1 MSQFIES
8 YILYAFVSFAENK
21 TLTKTAEELH
31 ISQPSLSLAMQ
42 KLEEQMCVKLFDRNK
57 NKISLNENGL
67 FALEY
72 AKKIMALQD
81 EMIEK
86 TRFFDEKNKSLRF
99 GSIAYAPEKE
109 LLPKLNQY
117 FMGTKIISR
126 ISDSELELLEQLE
139 DGSFDF
145 VILRNKKDGYFC
157 SELFTEHL
165 YALLHK
171 THRFAAKKTVT
182 LNELSGEKFLIM
194 KNIGFWEEIVK
205 SKISDADFFWQENF
219 DHLQDLINFSTIPS
233 FITNITRD
241 SKNFNTVETKE
252 RIAVPVSDKEV
263 NVTFYFVCKKENAKR
278 FEGIIT
284 V

>member
-8 YILYAFVSFAENK
+8 YILNAFVSFAENK

-31 ISQPSLSLAMQ
+31 ISQPSLSLTMQ
-42 KLEEQMCVKLFDRNK
+42 KMEEQMGVKLFDRNK
-57 NKISLNENGL
+57 NKISLNENGR

-72 AKKIMALQD
+72 AKKIMALQN
-81 EMIEK
+81 EMIKK
-86 TRFFDEKNKSLRF
+86 TRFFDEKNKSLMF

-117 FMGTKIISR
+117 FMGTKIVSR
-126 ISDSELELLEQLE
+126 ISDSEEELISQLE

-145 VILRNKKDGYFC
+145 VILQNKKDEYFS

-165 YALLHK
+165 YAFIPKSHK
-171 THRFAAKKTVT
+171 FASKKSIT
-182 LNELSGEKFLIM
+182 LEELSGEKFLIM

-205 SKISDADFFWQENF
+205 SKIPDADFFWQENF

-241 SKNFNTVETKE
+241 STNFNTVETRE
-252 RIAVPVSDKEV
+252 RIAVPISDKEV
-263 NVTFYFVCKKENAKR
+263 NVTFYFVCKRENVKR
-278 FEGIIT
+278 FEGIF
-284 V
+284 

>member
-8 YILYAFVSFAENK
+8 YILNAFVSFAENK

-42 KLEEQMCVKLFDRNK
+42 KLEELMGVKLFERNK
-57 NKISLNENGL
+57 NKIVLNENGL

-72 AKKIMALQD
+72 AKKIMALQN
-81 EMIEK
+81 EMIK
-86 TRFFDEKNKSLRF
+86 QTRFFDEKNKSLRF

-117 FMGTKIISR
+117 FMGTKIVSK
-126 ISDSELELLEQLE
+126 ISDSELELLSGLE

-145 VILRNKKDGYFC
+145 VILQNRKEGYFY

-165 YALLHK
+165 YAFIPK
-171 THRFAAKKTVT
+171 THKFASKKSIT
-182 LNELSGEKFLIM
+182 LEELSGEKFLIM

-205 SKISDADFFWQENF
+205 SKITNADFFWQDNF

-241 SKNFNTVETKE
+241 STNFNTVETRE
-252 RIAVPVSDKEV
+252 RIAVPISDKEV
-263 NVTFYFVCKKENAKR
+263 NVTFYFVCKRENVKR
-278 FEGIIT
+278 FEGIF
-284 V
+284 

>member
-8 YILYAFVSFAENK
+8 YILNAFVFFAENK
-21 TLTKTAEELH
+21 TLTHTAEELH
-31 ISQPSLSLAMQ
+31 ISQPSLSLTMQ
-42 KLEEQMCVKLFDRNK
+42 KLEEKMGVKLFERNK
-57 NKISLNENGL
+57 NKIVLNENGL

-81 EMIEK
+81 EMIAK
-86 TRFFDEKNKSLRF
+86 TKFFDKKNKSLSF
-99 GSIAYAPEKE
+99 GSIAYTPEKE

-117 FMGTKIISR
+117 FMETKIVSR
-126 ISDSELELLEQLE
+126 ISDSEEELISQLE
-139 DGSFDF
+139 DDSFDF
-145 VILRNKKDGYFC
+145 VILQNKKDEYFS

-165 YALLHK
+165 YVFLPK
-171 THRFAAKKTVT
+171 THNFASKKSIT
-182 LNELSGEKFLIM
+182 LKELSGEKFLIM

-205 SKISDADFFWQENF
+205 SKIPNADFFWQDNF

-252 RIAVPVSDKEV
+252 RIAVPISDKEV

-278 FEGIIT
+278 FEGICA

>member
-8 YILYAFVSFAENK
+8 YILNAFVSFAENK
-21 TLTKTAEELH
+21 TLTHTAEKLH

-42 KLEEQMCVKLFDRNK
+42 KLEEQMGVKLFERNK
-57 NKISLNENGL
+57 NKIVLNENGF

-72 AKKIMALQD
+72 AKKIMELQN
-81 EMIEK
+81 EMIK
-86 TRFFDEKNKSLRF
+86 QTRFFDEKNKSLRF

-117 FMGTKIISR
+117 FMGTKIVSK
-126 ISDSELELLEQLE
+126 ISDSELELLSGLE

-145 VILRNKKDGYFC
+145 VILQNKKDEYFS

-165 YALLHK
+165 YAFIPK
-171 THRFAAKKTVT
+171 THKFASKKSIT
-182 LNELSGEKFLIM
+182 LEELSGEKFLIM

-205 SKISDADFFWQENF
+205 SKITNADFFWQDNF

-241 SKNFNTVETKE
+241 STNFNTVETRE
-252 RIAVPVSDKEV
+252 RIAVPISDKEV
-263 NVTFYFVCKKENAKR
+263 NVTFYFVCKRENVKR
-278 FEGIIT
+278 FEGIF
-284 V
+284 